1 MSNLRKQMLSKSL
14 PPIGPSSSKKL
25 LSYNENKS
33 SSIRNYAPIEWNT
46 YFNDKRFITIEKNTF
61 CVYSRTIPDSSAPIL
76 FFLHGG
82 GFSGLSW
89 ALMSK
94 AVTNLVRCQCIA
106 VDIRGH
112 GETKTTDES
121 DLSIETLTNDIC
133 QILHYLFNEENKTPI
148 FLIGHSMGGAL
159 AVHVAKQ
166 NATLI
171 DALCVIDVVEGS
183 ALESLNSMQCFLSSR
198 PKQFSTPEQAVE
210 YMVRS
215 GQVRNV
221 ESARVSVIGQ
231 IQPMINIQSNEEIS
245 STAAAAASNST
256 LPEVSHLCETVREE
270 DEEQEQDNN
279 DNHNSSI
286 DTQKP
291 TSSNVSNEINKYTWR
306 IDLSKTE
313 KFWKGWFSG
322 LSKLFLSCECPKLL
336 LLAGVD
342 RLDRDLTVGQMQGK
356 FQMHVVPKSGH
367 AVHEDAPEQV
377 ADCIASFLV
386 RHKLVQ
392 PNDDSFQG
400 TLPGC

>member
-1 MSNLRKQMLSKSL
+1 MSNLRKQIFSKTL

-25 LSYNENKS
+25 SSDNQKKA
-33 SSIRNYAPIEWNT
+33 SSIRNYTPIEWNT
-46 YFNDKRFITIEKNTF
+46 YFNDKRYITIDKNIF
-61 CVYSRTIPDSSAPIL
+61 CLYSRNTNDLSSPVL

-94 AVTNLVRCQCIA
+94 AVTNLVQCQCIA
-106 VDIRGH
+106 IDIRGH
-112 GETKTTDES
+112 GETKTTDDN

-133 QILHYLFNEENKTPI
+133 QILRHLFNEDNKPPI

-159 AVHVAKQ
+159 AVHVAKECPSM
-166 NATLI
+166 I

-183 ALESLNSMQCFLSSR
+183 ALESLSSMQCFLSSR
-198 PKQFSTPEQAVE
+198 PKQFSTPQKAIE
-210 YMVRS
+210 YIVRS
-215 GQVRNV
+215 GQVRNI

-231 IQPMINIQSNEEIS
+231 IQPMITTQSNETDSS
-245 STAAAAASNST
+245 STIVSNPT
-256 LPEVSHLCETVREE
+256 FPAVSHLCETVREE
-270 DEEQEQDNN
+270 DEEEEN
-279 DNHNSSI
+279 DGDHKSP
-286 DTQKP
+286 DTFQQP
-291 TSSNVSNEINKYTWR
+291 TSTNISNDTNKYTWR

-313 KFWKGWFSG
+313 KFWEGWFSG

-392 PNDDSFQG
+392 ANDEHFQA

>member
-1 MSNLRKQMLSKSL
+1 MSNLRQQILSKSL
-14 PPIGPSSSKKL
+14 PPMVPSARRSSGENPKK
-25 LSYNENKS
+25 SP
-33 SSIRNYAPIEWNT
+33 IATRNYSPIDWTT
-46 YFNDKRFITIEKNTF
+46 YFDEKRLLNIDENQF
-61 CVYSRTIPDSSAPIL
+61 CLYSRNAKDRSLPIL

-89 ALMSK
+89 AVLSK
-94 AVTNLVRCQCIA
+94 SVTNLVRCQCFA

-112 GETKTTDES
+112 GETRTSNEH
-121 DLSIETLTNDIC
+121 DLTIETLTNDISKV
-133 QILHYLFNEENKTPI
+133 LHHLFDENEKPPI

-159 AVHVAKQ
+159 AVHVAKACPTMI
-166 NATLI
+166 N
-171 DALCVIDVVEGS
+171 ALCVIDVVEGS
-183 ALESLNSMQCFLSSR
+183 ALESLSSMQCFLSSR
-198 PKQFSTPEQAVE
+198 PKQFSSPQKAIE

-221 ESARVSVIGQ
+221 ESARISIIGQ
-231 IQPMINIQSNEEIS
+231 IQPIVDKSETEENS
-245 STAAAAASNST
+245 STI
-256 LPEVSHLCETVREE
+256 PVVSHVCESVREE
-270 DEEQEQDNN
+270 DEEEEEEEGETEQHPEKPIKHEEEPTTTNN
-279 DNHNSSI
+279 
-286 DTQKP
+286 
-291 TSSNVSNEINKYTWR
+291 YTWR

-313 KFWKGWFSG
+313 PFWQGWFSG

-377 ADCIASFLV
+377 ADCIASFLI
-386 RHKLVQ
+386 RHKLVE
-392 PNDDSFQG
+392 PVDESFQG